1 MAQLGI
7 NNLTELWR
15 GRQTSGKG
23 AGGRGLVVRWTRSAR
38 ARRRILTGGMGVTP
52 RMFDLSGR
60 VAVVTGGNRGIGR
73 AIALGLAEAG
83 ASVAVLAR
91 NQENNRSVVDELE
104 KFKVP
109 AYARQLDVRKRAD
122 LQPAVDEVEEAL
134 GPIDILV
141 NNAGMAIVKRALDAD
156 EKSWDTVIETNL
168 NGVFL
173 LSRIAARSMAMHGR
187 GKTMAMHGRGKIINL
202 ASEYAIFGAA
212 MIPSYSA
219 SKGAVVQ
226 LTKSMAIELA
236 PINIQVNAILPGWIE
251 TDMTAPVKDT
261 PKYDEIIMRTPAG
274 RFGKPEEI
282 AGAAIFLAS
291 DASTFVTG
299 TIVNVDGG
307 YSVR

>member
-1 MAQLGI
+1 
-7 NNLTELWR
+7 
-15 GRQTSGKG
+15 
-23 AGGRGLVVRWTRSAR
+23 
-38 ARRRILTGGMGVTP
+38 VTP

-109 AYARQLDVRKRAD
+109 AYARQLDVRKRPD

-168 NGVFL
+168 NAVFL
-173 LSRIAARSMAMHGR
+173 LSRIAARSMAMY
-187 GKTMAMHGRGKIINL
+187 GRGKIINL

-212 MIPSYSA
+212 TIPSYSA

>member
-15 GRQTSGKG
+15 GRQTPGKG
-23 AGGRGLVVRWTRSAR
+23 AGGRGLVVRRTLSAR
-38 ARRRILTGGMGVTP
+38 ARRRILTVGMGVTP

-122 LQPAVDEVEEAL
+122 LQPAIDEVEEAL

-141 NNAGMAIVKRALDAD
+141 NNAGMAIVKRVLDAD

-168 NGVFL
+168 NAVFL
-173 LSRIAARSMAMHGR
+173 LSRIAARS
-187 GKTMAMHGRGKIINL
+187 MAMHGRGKIINL

-251 TDMTAPVKDT
+251 TDLTAPVKDT